1 MEPQFSAQRDKLYR
15 LYPDARI
22 FTLTVPGVIDISSTE
37 LREQLASGTGRTC
50 CRRRCT
56 VISCETIC
64 TERM

>member
-37 LREQLASGTGRTC
+37 VRENWHPGRGRTC
-50 CRRRCT
+50 CPRRCT
-56 VISCETIC
+56 AIFCETVC